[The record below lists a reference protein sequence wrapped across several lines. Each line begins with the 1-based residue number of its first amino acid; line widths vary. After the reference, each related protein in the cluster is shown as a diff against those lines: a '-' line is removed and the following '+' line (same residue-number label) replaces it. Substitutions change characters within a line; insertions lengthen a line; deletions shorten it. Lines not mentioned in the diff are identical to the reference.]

1 MMLREVLVAGCLS
14 IVSLTVGCNK
24 AVVPDTREADIRS
37 VKELET
43 MLVKDIATKN
53 VGKVAS
59 YFAFD
64 GSILYPNAPIISG
77 RDNIEAAWK
86 MVLSDPNYVLTFQST
101 NADVS
106 KSGELA
112 YTVGTYSLTM
122 SSPIDKKPVT
132 DRGKYLT
139 VFKKQPDGNWKVVA
153 DMANSDLPLPGAA
166 K

>member
-1 MMLREVLVAGCLS
+1 M
-14 IVSLTVGCNK
+14 I
-24 AVVPDTREADIRS
+24 
-37 VKELET
+37 
-43 MLVKDIATKN
+43 
-53 VGKVAS
+53 
-59 YFAFD
+59 
-64 GSILYPNAPIISG
+64 
-77 RDNIEAAWK
+77 
-86 MVLSDPNYVLTFQST
+86 LSDPNYVLTFQST